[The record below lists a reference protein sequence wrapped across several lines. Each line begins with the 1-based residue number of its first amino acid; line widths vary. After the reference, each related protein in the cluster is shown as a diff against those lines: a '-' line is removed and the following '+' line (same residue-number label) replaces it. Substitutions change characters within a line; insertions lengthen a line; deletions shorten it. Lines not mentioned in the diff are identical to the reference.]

1 MKKTFKLAEFFCGPG
16 GMGYG
21 AKLSKIK
28 DKKKNIY
35 SIEHVWASDY
45 DQDSCDTYKKNINT
59 KKVFYS
65 PCPLFYSMLY

>member
-35 SIEHVWASDY
+35 CESLLLV
-45 DQDSCDTYKKNINT
+45 N
-59 KKVFYS
+59 V
-65 PCPLFYSMLY
+65 

>member
-1 MKKTFKLAEFFCGPG
+1 MKKTFKLAEIFCGPG

-35 SIEHVWASDY
+35 SIEHVRAKS
-45 DQDSCDTYKKNINT
+45 N
-59 KKVFYS
+59 
-65 PCPLFYSMLY
+65 L